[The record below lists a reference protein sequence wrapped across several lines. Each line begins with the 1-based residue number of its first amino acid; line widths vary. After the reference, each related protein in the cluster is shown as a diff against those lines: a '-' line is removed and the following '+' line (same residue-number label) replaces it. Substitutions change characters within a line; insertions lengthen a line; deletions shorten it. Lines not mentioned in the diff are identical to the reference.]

1 MVIRMNTFTSVPEAD
16 DATALGPDANRDMT
30 LAIKRLAASQ
40 QSTAEMLSELRRE
53 FPDAPLAVRIRALA
67 ALRKR

>member
-1 MVIRMNTFTSVPEAD
+1 MAR
-16 DATALGPDANRDMT
+16 
-30 LAIKRLAASQ
+30 AIERLAASR